1 MIFHLS
7 AFSDHIFYLMFF
19 QFPTCFFLSHIFS
32 DKPLRGARIVGCTH
46 VTAQV
51 AVLVE
56 TLHSLGAKVRW
67 AACNIYSTQ
76 NEIAA
81 ALAEAGFP
89 VSWVIFAYCCLVG
102 FGFSSV
108 PFVNRYVSI
117 QSLMMEFPKNLE

>member
-1 MIFHLS
+1 MHSVFEFRKPLIIPLTFGIPIS
-7 AFSDHIFYLMFF
+7 SR
-19 QFPTCFFLSHIFS
+19 FS

-56 TLHSLGAKVRW
+56 TLHALGAKVRW

-89 VSWVIFAYCCLVG
+89 VGEGEMRRALRWKRQ
-102 FGFSSV
+102 SS
-108 PFVNRYVSI
+108 
-117 QSLMMEFPKNLE
+117 